1 MIGTVRTFVTVHAL
15 RIVLVLLAAVAV
27 FAAVQTIRIDG
38 LRIDL
43 PLIGSIGPRGLI
55 AENADLV
62 AANKEFLAQRN
73 AARAESARIAK
84 ANSAATEKA
93 NTDEKAE
100 LETALP
106 AAERFIA
113 AGGVRRCPTPGTDT
127 ATRDQ
132 GPGVDAGAGALPV
145 MDDVSVVTVLP
156 EDVRICTETTAK
168 ARAWQQWGLS
178 IEANHAAAPETVE
191 P

>member
-1 MIGTVRTFVTVHAL
+1 MIGTVKSFVTVHAL
-15 RIVLVLLAAVAV
+15 RIALVMLAAMTL
-27 FAAVQTIRIDG
+27 FAAVQTVRIDG

-84 ANSAATEKA
+84 ANIAATEKA
-93 NTDEKAE
+93 NADEKAE

-113 AGGVRRCPTPGTDT
+113 AGGVRRCPAARADT
-127 ATRDQ
+127 AARDQ
-132 GPGVDAGAGALPV
+132 GPGINAGAGALPV
-145 MDDVSVVTVLP
+145 MDDVPVVTVLP
-156 EDVRICTETTAK
+156 DDVLICTENTVR
-168 ARAWQQWGLS
+168 ARAWQAWGLS
-178 IEANHAAAPETVE
+178 IEANHAAPETVE